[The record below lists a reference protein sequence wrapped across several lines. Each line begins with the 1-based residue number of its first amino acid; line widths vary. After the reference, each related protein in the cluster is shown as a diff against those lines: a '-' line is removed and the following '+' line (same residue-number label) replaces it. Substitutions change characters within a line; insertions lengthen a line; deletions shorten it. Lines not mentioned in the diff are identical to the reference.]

1 MALEN
6 LVRVRL
12 SDSQAAIYAA
22 EAEARG
28 VKISTYLRDRLEE
41 ADARREE
48 LGGIRAALIDLG
60 DAVDEMREEWAG
72 ARPATTAQVD
82 AGPAIPTAVQI
93 ETLLLLRSIA
103 NPQKLTM
110 VRAELERQ
118 GITPWTV
125 SEDRNAPGR

>member
-60 DAVDEMREEWAG
+60 DTVDEMREEWAG